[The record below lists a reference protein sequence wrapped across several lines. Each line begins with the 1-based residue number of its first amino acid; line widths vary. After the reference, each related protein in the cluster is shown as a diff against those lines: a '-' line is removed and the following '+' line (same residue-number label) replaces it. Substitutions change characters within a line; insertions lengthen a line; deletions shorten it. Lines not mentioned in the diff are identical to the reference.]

1 MATPTTRETKEA
13 PGGPA
18 PMSEPPRTVVPR
30 TQFDALRALVI
41 ELAARPDKTL
51 IMHYSAVDIL
61 PATLDAFEVVTRAAG
76 RRYIR
81 MQQCRDCVLFI
92 IYPIDTTEET
102 AVEVENGGSV
112 VAGDA
117 TGRVPLRSEDVPN
130 VVTDA
135 DLQGVERRVVGIFN
149 ALERDRSWS
158 NSAGSQ

>member
-13 PGGPA
+13 PGGGPA
-18 PMSEPPRTVVPR
+18 TVEPQRVVEPR
-30 TQFDALRALVI
+30 TQSEAIRYLVI

-92 IYPIDTTEET
+92 IYPVDTTEET
-102 AVEVENGGSV
+102 SIEIEDGGTV
-112 VAGDA
+112 TAGDA
-117 TGRVPLRSEDVPN
+117 TGRIPVRSEPVPS
-130 VVTDA
+130 VVTDSDISGVQQRVHRILDA
-135 DLQGVERRVVGIFN
+135 LPDALQRN
-149 ALERDRSWS
+149 QS
-158 NSAGSQ
+158 NSRD